1 METEDG
7 IIRII
12 VIIVIIVTLHMRET
26 FQFVSMEG
34 VTTLIRMTVPF

>member
-7 IIRII
+7 NISII
-12 VIIVIIVTLHMRET
+12 VTIVTLHMRET

-34 VTTLIRMTVPF
+34 VTTLIRISVPF